1 MFCTNCGR
9 ELSDGLNFC
18 IYCGERLTNGN
29 TGTKAPQT
37 AFDGE
42 PASASM
48 TEVSQQAAIHVE
60 QPLQNAAQAAV
71 VENNHTEDTPAQ
83 GLLVLQDMKDNSK
96 IYGCDLSQPA
106 VLGRDASGC
115 DVIIEGDKSVSRKHC
130 RFFCRGNSCFV
141 DDMNSFNH
149 TYLNGVMVETPQ
161 EIHVGDRLKFGMVEL
176 TVAEC
181 DMGS

>member
-18 IYCGERLTNGN
+18 IYCGVRLANGN
-29 TGTKAPQT
+29 TGTAATQNV
-37 AFDGE
+37 FDEE
-42 PASASM
+42 PAPASM
-48 TEVSQQAAIHVE
+48 PEASLQAAVNME
-60 QPLQNAAQAAV
+60 QPVQNGAQAAV
-71 VENNHTEDTPAQ
+71 VENNITEDAPAQ
-83 GLLVLQDMKDNSK
+83 GLLVLQDMKDSSK
-96 IYGCDLSQPA
+96 IYGCDLSRPA

-115 DVIIEGDKSVSRKHC
+115 DVVIEGDKSVSRKHC

-141 DDMNSFNH
+141 EDMNSFNH
-149 TYLNGVMVETPQ
+149 TYLNGTLVEAPQ
-161 EIHVGDRLKFGMVEL
+161 EIHVGDCLKFGMVEL

>member
-18 IYCGERLTNGN
+18 IYCGVRLANEN
-29 TGTKAPQT
+29 PQAAAPQENVN
-37 AFDGE
+37 AE

-48 TEVSQQAAIHVE
+48 ADVDPNTE
-60 QPLQNAAQAAV
+60 
-71 VENNHTEDTPAQ
+71 EDIPAQ
-83 GLLVLQDMKDNSK
+83 GLLVLQDITDSNKV
-96 IYGCDLSQPA
+96 YGCDLAYPA
-106 VLGRDASGC
+106 VLGRDASSC
-115 DVIIEGDKSVSRKHC
+115 DVVIEGDKSVSRKHC
-130 RFFCRGNSCFV
+130 KFYCRGGACFV
-141 DDMNSFNH
+141 EDMNSFNH
-149 TYLNGVMVETPQ
+149 TYLNGVMVEEPQ